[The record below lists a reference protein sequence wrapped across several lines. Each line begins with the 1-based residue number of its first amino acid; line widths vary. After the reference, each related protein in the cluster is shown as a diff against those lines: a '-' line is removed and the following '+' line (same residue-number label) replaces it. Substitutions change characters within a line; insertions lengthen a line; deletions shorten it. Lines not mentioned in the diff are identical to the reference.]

1 MSCEYERLVIG
12 ILLMFVVL
20 PMFAYLSLFEFIPAI
35 HVWERDAGYPLGRIC
50 EVYNTCR

>member
-1 MSCEYERLVIG
+1 MSPESERLVIG
-12 ILLMFVVL
+12 LLFMFVVL

-35 HVWERDAGYPLGRIC
+35 HVWEQDAGYPLGKMC